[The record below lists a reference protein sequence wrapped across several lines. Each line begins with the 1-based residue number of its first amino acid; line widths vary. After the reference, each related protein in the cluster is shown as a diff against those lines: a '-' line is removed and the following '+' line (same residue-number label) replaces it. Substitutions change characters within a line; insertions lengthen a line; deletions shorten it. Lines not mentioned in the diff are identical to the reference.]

1 MSDKDSIHMVNM
13 EAHSDASSILPPRKS
28 HSIGG
33 ETSQQSGSANA
44 GDDSLQGDETGTEYP
59 TLWKT
64 ILILSGLFMGMFLVA
79 LDQTIIGTAIP
90 KITVEFKTIQVPDTQ
105 LGAPLLK
112 TVTLVERFLTC
123 SFLQDVGWYGS
134 AYFLTSTGESTTP
147 PIVPQQNTSQAP
159 LTFLE

>member
-1 MSDKDSIHMVNM
+1 MSDKNAVHMVNM
-13 EAHSDASSILPPRKS
+13 EAQSDASSFAPARKS

-33 ETSQQSGSANA
+33 ETSQRSGSAHV
-44 GDDSLQGDETGTEYP
+44 GDDSLQGDETNTQYP
-59 TLWKT
+59 TPWKT
-64 ILILSGLFMGMFLVA
+64 IVILSGLFMGMFLVA

-105 LGAPLLK
+105 PGAPLLK
-112 TVTLVERFLTC
+112 PLTLVERFLTC

-147 PIVPQQNTSQAP
+147 PIAPQQNTLQAP